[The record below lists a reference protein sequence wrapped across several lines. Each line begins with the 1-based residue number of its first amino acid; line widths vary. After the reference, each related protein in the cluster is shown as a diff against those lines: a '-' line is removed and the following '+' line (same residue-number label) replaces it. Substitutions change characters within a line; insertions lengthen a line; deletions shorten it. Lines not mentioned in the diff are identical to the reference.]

1 MAEMDEEYSDSEYE
15 WINLEADTFCAARR
29 PEDGKWYR
37 AKIQRI
43 IHKNLAEVCSS
54 DTFLLRLAGMDKC
67 LNIYL

>member
-43 IHKNLAEVCSS
+43 IHKNLAEVCLPRYVLQISFHY
-54 DTFLLRLAGMDKC
+54 DLQVLI
-67 LNIYL
+67 NV

>member
-43 IHKNLAEVCSS
+43 IHKNLAEVC
-54 DTFLLRLAGMDKC
+54 
-67 LNIYL
+67 